1 MRTNIQFLW
10 INIIGGIA
18 VLGGYLYALLNHPN
32 TGNDLWGGIPQNWRA
47 WIVTSMFIAAFGYI
61 IAMYYFI
68 YRDGLDVKFFWGK
81 TEASVMVIILVLF
94 FVSASM
100 WIHSTFAYLEMPAAG
115 TWNLIQFE
123 LRVTA
128 ISIVLITIGLASAS
142 DVINPELHRWSVIGL
157 SFISFHCLILD
168 AILWTIKFPNLHN

>member
-128 ISIVLITIGLASAS
+128 ISILLITIGLASAS

-157 SFISFHCLILD
+157 SFISFHVALGV
-168 AILWTIKFPNLHN
+168 FV